1 MKHPVSLHRLMPAA
15 TAAILANLVLGGVPA
30 FAEEQ
35 STDEAPPPTTVEESP
50 TSLDT
55 TFGKTPTYGKQP
67 VTLKEKLKNTTPF
80 IRDTRLDI
88 NVRTFYY
95 YRDKYDP
102 SKFESWALGGAV
114 SYQSG
119 YFLDHFGAGATF
131 YTSQPLYA
139 PSDRSGAL
147 VLSETQDGYAAWG
160 QLYGEIKVVDTVFV
174 DLYRKEYN
182 TPYINKQDNRMTPN
196 TFEAYTL
203 LGTYGGREGAPELR
217 YGAGYFTKI
226 KPRNQEGFD
235 WMSKTAGATVDR
247 GVLAAGANYK
257 SKLFSFG
264 AVDYFCDDV
273 INIFYAEGRISH
285 TFADK
290 LGLLFAAQYSD
301 QRSAGENLL
310 TGSSFFTNQVGLKGE
325 IGYEGA
331 LMTLAYTID
340 GSGANLRTPWG
351 SHPGYTSV
359 QVQDFNRAG
368 EEAFMLRLAYDCSKI
383 GLDGLTTSALWVHGW
398 NRVDPATRASVFNE
412 DEYDLDIQWR
422 AKEGVLKGFWPRVR
436 YAHVEQRNGN
446 DQSINDLRVIVN
458 YEISV
463 L

>member
-1 MKHPVSLHRLMPAA
+1 MLARAMTSVLLAMLMA
-15 TAAILANLVLGGVPA
+15 VGSPA

-50 TSLDT
+50 TSMDT
-55 TFGKTPTYGKQP
+55 TFGKTPPYGKQP
-67 VTLKEKLKNTTPF
+67 VTLKEKLKKTTPF
-80 IRDTRLDI
+80 IRDTKL
-88 NVRTFYY
+88 NVNLRTLYF

-102 SKFESWALGGAV
+102 SKSESWALGGSI

-119 YFLDHFGAGATF
+119 YFLDHLGVGATF

-139 PSDRSGAL
+139 PSDRPGSL
-147 VLSETQDGYAAWG
+147 VLNDDQDGYSTFG
-160 QLYGEIKVVDTVFV
+160 QLYGEIKVVDNVFV
-174 DLYRKEYN
+174 DLFRKEYN

-203 LGTYGGREGAPELR
+203 LGTYGGKDGAPELR

-235 WMSKTAGATVDR
+235 WMSRAAGADTDR

-273 INIFYAEGRISH
+273 INIFYAEGRVFN

-290 LGLLFAAQYSD
+290 IGLLFAAQYSD
-301 QRSAGENLL
+301 QRSAGDNLL
-310 TGSSFFTNQVGLKGE
+310 TGSSFFSNQLGLKGE
-325 IGYEGA
+325 VGYEGA

-340 GSGANLRTPWG
+340 GQGANLRSPWG
-351 SHPGYTSV
+351 SYPGYTSV
-359 QVQDFNRAG
+359 LVQDFNRAG
-368 EEAFMLRLAYDCSKI
+368 EEAFMIRLDYDCSRI
-383 GLDGLTTSALWVHGW
+383 GLDGLKTSALWVHGW
-398 NRVDPATRASVFNE
+398 NKVDPATRASLFNE
-412 DEYDLDIQWR
+412 DEYDVDIQWR
-422 AKEGVLKGFWPRVR
+422 AREGMLKGLWPRLR
-436 YAHVEQRNGN
+436 YGHVEQRSGN
-446 DQSINDLRVIVN
+446 SQSINDVRAIVN